1 MTTLLEGGN
10 VFKAPTWSKENPEM
24 LTDRISKAEV
34 APTVAFLNK
43 LTGMNL
49 KDNLLGSTGIA
60 ESSGDIDIAIDM
72 STSKDEFV
80 QLLTD
85 KGVSPDHIRKTGDS
99 VHYMS
104 PIFADKKKTNRF
116 VQVDFM
122 FVPSVE
128 FAKWS
133 MRTAPES
140 TYKGVYL
147 QKLRADLTN
156 TVAPKDDSGKSLWK
170 WNHFKGVLNRSDDTP
185 VFREFDP
192 DDIAR
197 GLLGQTA
204 TRRDLESVE
213 GIMRLLKDNAKRKD
227 VIDTYRQ
234 TLARDKKGTQLPPD
248 EELDRDY
255 LEEATYK
262 SKNDIINDFIRR
274 GKPAEQAAAAWERG
288 YRGKKSKQTNLKDI
302 KLKPPQKHW
311 QDVDESEQVTE
322 LKIGD
327 ATKRLMR
334 QQKDDKKQS
343 SVGREFQHIEDL
355 VYIEGISGVKR
366 ALLRLA
372 QIAKNSKP
380 LEVKWDGSPAIVF
393 GRDSTGKF
401 HFGDKYAKEMLS
413 TAEEVYAYYTR
424 TSQSEGRV
432 QFAKEMA
439 QLCPVYEA
447 ATPENFTGFL
457 EAGLMYKSTPP
468 KNERGEYYFAP
479 NTVTYFVDSSSELG
493 KRIGN
498 SISGAA
504 ATGTFDGLPALGGQR
519 RPVGDSYRAITG
531 KQVVIIPPKFTDTQ
545 TDINP
550 DKLRTI
556 SRYAASVAQPL
567 EAFIAPEQGLSDI
580 RGIIYTYVNSQV
592 DDPSNL
598 DKLGHNFLQWLA
610 TSKVSAAKQEK
621 IKQRVQ
627 ENTRG
632 FNAVFKLTQAI
643 MHIKDDII
651 GKKEHET
658 LASLGI
664 RAQLKS
670 GEHGGE
676 GFVHDPDEG
685 QGPTKLVNRGTFTRA
700 NRLREDEHGKKAV
713 VGWGRGMGHKGHM
726 YLAQSVIEYAE
737 KTGAQ
742 PIFYVSE
749 TVGADDPLTAQEKL
763 AIYKKV
769 FPKHK
774 AIFKSA
780 KTINAAAQE
789 VYDAGYTEMTLVVG
803 ADQKNAF
810 QFLARPTKS
819 TGQLPIPFDR
829 VQVISRQDTNSETS
843 HLEGPR
849 ATPMRDILRDPN
861 ASDEDKF
868 AVWRD
873 AMPDALTDKQVLATM
888 RLAAQRLGL

>member
-49 KDNLLGSTGIA
+49 TDNLLGSTGIA

-80 QLLTD
+80 QLLVD

-104 PIFADKKKTNRF
+104 PIFAGKKKTNRF

-156 TVAPKDDSGKSLWK
+156 TVAPKDATGKSLWK

-213 GIMRLLKDNAKRKD
+213 GIMRLLKDNQKRRE

-255 LEEATYK
+255 LEENT
-262 SKNDIINDFIRR
+262 I
-274 GKPAEQAAAAWERG
+274 
-288 YRGKKSKQTNLKDI
+288 
-302 KLKPPQKHW
+302 
-311 QDVDESEQVTE
+311 TE

-504 ATGTFDGLPALGGQR
+504 ATGTFDVLPALGGQR

-531 KQVVIIPPKFTDTQ
+531 SQVVIIPPKFTDTQ

-627 ENTRG
+627 ENPRG

-726 YLAQSVIEYAE
+726 YLAQSVIEYAQ

-829 VQVISRQDTNSETS
+829 VQVISRQDTDSETS

>member
-49 KDNLLGSTGIA
+49 TDNLLGSTGIA

-104 PIFADKKKTNRF
+104 PIFAGKKKTNRF

-156 TVAPKDDSGKSLWK
+156 TVAPKDAQGKSLWK

-192 DDIAR
+192 DDIAQ
-197 GLLGQTA
+197 GLLGPSA
-204 TRRDLESVE
+204 TRKDLESVE

-255 LEEATYK
+255 LEEAP
-262 SKNDIINDFIRR
+262 S
-274 GKPAEQAAAAWERG
+274 AETLE
-288 YRGKKSKQTNLKDI
+288 
-302 KLKPPQKHW
+302 KLKALRAEFKELADAARRKAKAIDNAEHIANKQ
-311 QDVDESEQVTE
+311 QVNE
-322 LKIGD
+322 LKVGD

-504 ATGTFDGLPALGGQR
+504 ATGTFDGLPALGGKR

-531 KQVVIIPPKFTDTQ
+531 SQVVIIPPKFTDTQ

-627 ENTRG
+627 ENPRG

-700 NRLREDEHGKKAV
+700 NRLREDEHGEKAV

-737 KTGAQ
+737 RTGAQ

-749 TVGADDPLTAQEKL
+749 TVGADDPLTAEEKL

-819 TGQLPIPFDR
+819 TGQLPIPFDK
-829 VQVISRQDTNSETS
+829 VQVISRQDTDSETS

-849 ATPMRDILRDPN
+849 ATPMRDVLKDPN

-868 AVWRD
+868 SVWRD
-873 AMPDALTDKQVLATM
+873 AMPDALTDNQVLATM
-888 RLAAQRLGL
+888 RLAAKRLGLN